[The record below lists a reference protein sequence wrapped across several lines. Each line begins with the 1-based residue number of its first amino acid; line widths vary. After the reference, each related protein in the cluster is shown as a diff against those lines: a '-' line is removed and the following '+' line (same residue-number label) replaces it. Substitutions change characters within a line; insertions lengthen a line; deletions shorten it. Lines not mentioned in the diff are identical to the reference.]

1 MRLLVVAAISMSML
15 MLIPGAFAQ
24 SNSSSPRSNQHDR
37 AVEAKRNIADLEKAR
52 LLNALRDSTYRLQAQ
67 SQELD
72 KLNQQLETP
81 GPKPSIAQQ
90 DVEHQHPE
98 WYKESNTYRP
108 CPWNMCPSPP

>member
-1 MRLLVVAAISMSML
+1 MRLLVVTAISMS

-24 SNSSSPRSNQHDR
+24 SNSSSPTSNQRDR
-37 AVEAKRNIADLEKAR
+37 AVEAKRNVADLEKAR

-67 SQELD
+67 SQELE

-108 CPWNMCPSPP
+108 CPWNMCPAPQ